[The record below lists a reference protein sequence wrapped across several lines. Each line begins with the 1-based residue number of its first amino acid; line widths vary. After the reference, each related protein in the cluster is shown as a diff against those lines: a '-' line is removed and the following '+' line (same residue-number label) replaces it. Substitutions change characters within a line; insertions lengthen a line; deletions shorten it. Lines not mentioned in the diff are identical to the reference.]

1 MAFCPNKTSK
11 DWKDLEAVQGS
22 NIAHYLWD
30 KYRGNVPGYFYNVGL
45 KETLKDRRTVK
56 DEAAWLAE
64 RGISS
69 TIFESAKNI
78 GSETVHGYVENAM
91 VHLWSS
97 AEEGTGYHEAYHL
110 VFRTMLSE
118 DQRAGLYAEAA
129 STYGEPTQQD
139 IDNVKKGFPNIS
151 DEEARLVALEEKMA
165 DEFKEYVLTE
175 EATKKSLP
183 QKIAKFFKDIWNFI
197 KAIFSDGVSLRQMY
211 SLIESNKMNS
221 SLLGRGVFRNAERFK
236 GPDVAYMY
244 RPEMGAKMFDDTLN
258 SLYTVFLEEKDKYGD
273 KFIVSR
279 AIGTEGRIGS
289 VPAAMIKK
297 MYESLDEGVTLTSQQ
312 AYTLFAAEL
321 AFDNATPENKN
332 AAYNEVGKLLEEYN
346 ATFALSDNMPARNVF
361 KNVASTW
368 NDLENPVTGNVE
380 RVGWRTFLEIKL
392 KDAAYT
398 IVNSKGKYD
407 LEVNDEPTE
416 ADQQDLEEEFAVI
429 DEAVAKIYGKS
440 SLQES
445 PSKRLT
451 GKVKELLARVKNPI
465 PNSLGFTTYIP
476 RDQVY
481 KEVLRAAVGKQS
493 FKEIK
498 AELERIA
505 RVKPHLKNISD
516 FVNGLKGPEAAMF
529 YSAFALINT
538 EFMMIRNRKV
548 GEDIY
553 ADIINPNRRDVIS
566 SVISRWK
573 SNLTTREDE
582 NPRAL
587 YREVPKLDSDGKPL
601 LEDGEQVY
609 ILEPIKEKVVQA
621 QQLAKKLERSV
632 LTQRV
637 KDNIPAKTTDNS
649 ISEVAADIAE
659 LMWTLGMSIGDDTSI
674 AETQVAVQTIL
685 NSGAEVIGP
694 RQNLEEVSGG
704 KLANLLTSDLLN
716 ILRLVGDFAKKD
728 NSNFGLLSELKPKP
742 DYLSLNPTMA
752 RKVAE
757 LFGPLI
763 NPVGESYVGADG
775 ESRYPINIATNM
787 ADIVNVIKLGGEE
800 AATLLDE
807 YMKDPFVNGGKSEFQ
822 SILFKY
828 LKESPEYRNTIVVK
842 DFDASKGLSEFEDAM
857 MYEDLSSSDILV
869 VQLNAFIN
877 NNTNSKTTLIAIP
890 VQSDRNKYT
899 FIEVPRILANA
910 YGIRNTE
917 STLIKAQIVQD
928 LLRVA
933 QAKKAVK
940 QAIETKD
947 YSNLIEGYHTKLGDP
962 KAILDPKTKQ
972 YLGNAF
978 KNEFF
983 QFTGKNEA
991 DAFIVTD
998 AVLSE
1003 RGGNLN
1009 NVEQLSDVIE
1019 KYIQDKLDP
1028 KTKAYV
1034 DSLINNMVNEMS
1046 IYVGKQADNIF
1057 EALKKDGKLGEIGK
1071 GGVNISTDPEAN
1083 KNLYR
1088 GFFLTNMIMRNEV
1101 VKLFRG
1107 NRALHKNLTDFY
1119 KRMGHLTTPGIKMAM
1134 QGDVE
1139 NPSWLT
1145 KGSYGMKAEYSE
1157 ITLED
1162 SQMDFIEGLKNQ
1174 TNEQA
1179 DNISNGLI
1187 KNILKSV
1194 TNVNV
1199 RVTRLGENAPG
1210 VQSSE
1215 AGVTINIESK
1225 NLSDALQAAFP
1236 ATSSEILNA
1245 INIGNEYRPG
1255 RFKATDGQAF
1265 ITLEMHRS
1273 IAMGM
1278 GQWNIEDEKAYEVYL
1293 TTGEF
1298 RYQEGFTPKGYE
1310 VGDEVSIKPYKPY
1323 FEDVNFDNNTGTLQV
1338 TSEKNSYSV
1347 LLRSYTKNF
1356 PQMND
1361 LLDRMEGKGS
1371 YTGLGKIDVVNFV
1384 SGKKLN
1390 KKGIHKL
1397 TGIPGEYTGTNVKS
1411 NNSKKLRFP
1420 QIIPAM
1426 KDDPTVTFNRQIKKN
1441 MVSNVKDITMYTLN
1455 DGLEDAFEVDGKGL
1469 KALYHAAIEEKIRR
1483 DLEAVEK
1490 ELSIDK
1496 LREAAVLKE
1505 ENPEN
1510 YNKVKLSI
1518 LKNVRQILLKQI
1530 QDGDLTTNYSRALD
1544 IAFTPSGEPRF
1555 AIPLDLPIFNKKYE
1569 SIIMS
1574 LFNNKVFKQKVK
1586 GFEAVQVAQLG
1597 GSEVDGSGALKF
1609 LQISEDGRRV
1619 IHAEVMI
1626 REDVARRFGIKPG
1639 QSLDSIPEELRRVV
1653 GYRIPNADKGAT
1665 VILKIAKVL
1674 PANYEKAVVVPGQLT
1689 KLMGSDFDVDKLNLM
1704 FPEVEPDETSAYGVR
1719 KVKPDYN
1726 LLFSNPAAI
1735 VNPELV
1741 SDKALNNILIDTI
1754 EGVYSNPAHF
1764 KEVFTPLDD
1773 VTLTKEA
1780 ERIAKAIPE
1789 LADVTDWNGWNTES
1803 ETIVKNIRGNK
1814 LRGIYANIIAGRNV
1828 AMHGTVRANSDFAIK
1843 IVDDQNNVTEYV
1855 NYLAEFDGITTDKV
1869 GALFL
1874 SAAVDA
1880 ANTPVQKQLNDSV
1893 LTSRIR
1899 ALFLAFYPEYDSAT
1913 CTNYLNQPIIRELTS
1928 LFETKYG
1935 GNLRKFKKAYKALAL
1950 KHGIKNLLPVKD
1962 PNYTIPMKL
1971 SEINNLNGDMK
1982 VRDKEQQAIMLHN
1995 FLQFYKAGK
2004 SLLSLYKRITPDSM
2018 DGMNRIGSIMGYND
2032 KAAEYDSSIDD
2043 QERLAVDNTTYFFG
2057 PDTTVNVVDQ
2067 FIGEDSIYGLERGYE
2082 NLKNSIFENA
2092 GIFFPSRT
2100 SKAFLQA
2107 KEILKRSAATNQLT
2121 PEMHQLVD
2129 FNLMFMMLMKPGS
2142 PFFKNVNFNTVY
2154 GDSKNNIHTRLQA
2167 LKTKHK
2173 ALGGAKFLS
2182 GFELDYVQEIGYY
2195 GITLDTGVAQ
2205 TRHEKEQF
2213 INGLRAMLF
2222 NPIVFI
2228 SASPEQ
2234 KKVGPDGKYSPEIQQ
2249 EVDEIKKMGRNLIMH
2264 TFLTNGFRQSSS
2276 SYADMLPE
2284 EFFTIPMDVDGKK
2297 ISISDFF
2304 YQERNKLEDASY
2316 FTDEDIAS
2324 YLTMFGKM
2332 RAGGGGL
2339 LNTANHASLQAPD
2352 KENNNLPELA
2362 FGDHHEPYIVVKH
2375 PSTKSTA
2382 VYKKVRYEDG
2392 KSVYSGLKGSFSV
2405 KGANKLYGSGIKYI
2419 LENGPKLSDNLPI
2432 EPVYDRTRAN
2442 DLGETGTL
2450 SCSI

>member
-1 MAFCPNKTSK
+1 MAFCPNKNSK
-11 DWKDLEAVQGS
+11 DWKDLVNARGEKMS
-22 NIAHYLWD
+22 HFLWD
-30 KYRGNVPGYFYNVGL
+30 KYRGNVPSMFYKSKDIKQAEAWV
-45 KETLKDRRTVK
+45 KERFGENSV
-56 DEAAWLAE
+56 
-64 RGISS
+64 S
-69 TIFESAKNI
+69 IFESAQAI
-78 GSETVHGYVENAM
+78 GDENVHGYVENGLM
-91 VHLWSS
+91 HLWSA
-97 AEEGTGYHEAYHL
+97 AEVGTEYHEAYHL

-118 DQRAGLYAEAA
+118 SQRQSLYAEATA
-129 STYGEPTQQD
+129 TYGEPSEAE
-139 IDNVKKGFPNIS
+139 INNVKKAFPNIS
-151 DEEARLVALEEKMA
+151 NEEARLVAIEERMSE
-165 DEFKEYVLTE
+165 EFREYVLTE
-175 EATKKSLP
+175 EATAKTLP

-221 SLLGRGVFRNAERFK
+221 SILNRGVFRNPEKFK
-236 GPDVAYMY
+236 GPDKAYMY
-244 RPEMGAKMFDDTLN
+244 RPEMGAKVFDDALN
-258 SLYTVFLEEKDKYGD
+258 SLYTIFLEEKDKYEKDGG
-273 KFIVSR
+273 KFIIGR
-279 AIGTEGRIGS
+279 AMGTEGRMGS
-289 VPAAMIKK
+289 IPMSMIKNI
-297 MYESLDEGVTLTSQQ
+297 YESLDEGKKLTSEQ
-312 AYTLFAAEL
+312 AYNLFNAEL

-332 AAYNEVGKLLEEYN
+332 AAYDEVAKLLEEYN
-346 ATFALSDNMPARNVF
+346 ATFALGDAIARRNVF
-361 KNVASTW
+361 KNIASTW

-380 RVGWRTFLEIKL
+380 RTGWRSFLEIKL
-392 KDAAYT
+392 KDAAFT
-398 IVNSKGKYD
+398 IVNSKGRYD
-407 LEVNDEPTE
+407 LEINDEPTE
-416 ADQQDLEEEFAVI
+416 DDQKDLDEEFAVI

-451 GKVKELLARVKNPI
+451 GKVKELLARVVNPL
-465 PNSLGFTTYIP
+465 PNSLGFTTYMP

-481 KEVLRAAVGKQS
+481 KEILRVAVGKQS
-493 FKEIK
+493 FRDIV
-498 AELERIA
+498 AELEKLSKL
-505 RVKPHLKNISD
+505 KPQFKNIYE
-516 FVNGLKGPEAAMF
+516 FVSKLKGPEAAMV

-548 GEDIY
+548 GNDLY
-553 ADIINPNRRDVIS
+553 ADVINPNRRDIIS
-566 SVISRWK
+566 SIVNKWK
-573 SNLTTREDE
+573 GNLTTREDE

-587 YREVPKLDSDGKPL
+587 YREVPKLDENNKPL

-632 LTQRV
+632 LNQRV
-637 KDNIPAKTTDNS
+637 KDNIPATTEDNS
-649 ISEVAADIAE
+649 ISEIAADIAE
-659 LMWTLGMSIGDDTSI
+659 LMWTLGMHVGDDSSI
-674 AETQVAVQTIL
+674 SETQIAVQTIL
-685 NSGAEVIGP
+685 NSGAEVLGT
-694 RQNLEEVSGG
+694 RQNLEVKKGG
-704 KLANLLTSDLLN
+704 ALANLLTSDLLN

-728 NSNFGLLSELKPKP
+728 NSNFGLLTEIKAKP
-742 DYLSLNPTMA
+742 DYLSLNPTLA
-752 RKVAE
+752 RKIAE

-787 ADIVNVIKLGGEE
+787 ADIVNIIKIGGEE
-800 AATLLDE
+800 GANLLEE

-828 LKESPEYRNTIVVK
+828 LKESPEYRKTIAVK
-842 DFDASKGLSEFEDAM
+842 DFDASKGLSEFEEAM
-857 MYEDLSSSDILV
+857 TYEDLSSSDILV
-869 VQLNAFIN
+869 VQLNAFIH
-877 NNTNSKTTLIAIP
+877 NNTNSKTVLIAIP

-899 FIEVPRILANA
+899 FIEVPRILGNA

-933 QAKKAVK
+933 QAKRAVK
-940 QAIETKD
+940 EAIETKD

-983 QFTGKNEA
+983 QFTGKNDA
-991 DAFIVTD
+991 DAYIVTD

-1019 KYIQDKLDP
+1019 KYVQDKLDP

-1046 IYVGKQADNIF
+1046 LYVGKQADNIF
-1057 EALKKDGKLGEIGK
+1057 EALKKDGKLAEVGK
-1071 GGVNISTDPEAN
+1071 GNVNIGTDPEAN

-1119 KRMGHLTTPGIKMAM
+1119 KRMGHLTTPGIKIAM
-1134 QGDVE
+1134 QGEID
-1139 NPSWLT
+1139 NPSWL
-1145 KGSYGMKAEYSE
+1145 KSGSYGMITEYSE
-1157 ITLED
+1157 ITLDD
-1162 SQMDFIEGLKNQ
+1162 SQMDFIEGLRRQ
-1174 TNEQA
+1174 TDEQA

-1187 KNILKSV
+1187 KNIVKD
-1194 TNVNV
+1194 
-1199 RVTRLGENAPG
+1199 VTRLNVSISREGKDSVG
-1210 VQSSE
+1210 VKTTGTS
-1215 AGVTINIESK
+1215 VIINIESER
-1225 NLSDALQAAFP
+1225 LSDELQAAFP
-1236 ATSSEILNA
+1236 VLHTEILNA

-1265 ITLEMHRS
+1265 ITLEMHRH

-1278 GQWNIEDEKAYEVYL
+1278 GQWNIEDEKAYEAYQA
-1293 TTGEF
+1293 TGEF
-1298 RYQEGFTPKGYE
+1298 RYQEGFTPKDY
-1310 VGDEVSIKPYKPY
+1310 VAGDEVPIKPYKPY
-1323 FEDVNFDNNTGTLQV
+1323 FEDVNFDNKTKTLQV

-1361 LLDRMEGKGS
+1361 LLDRMEGKGN
-1371 YTGLGKIDVVNFV
+1371 YAGLDRVHVTNFV

-1397 TGIPGEYTGTNVKS
+1397 TGVPGEYAATSVKK

-1455 DGLEDAFEVDGKGL
+1455 DGLEDAFEVDGRAL
-1469 KALYHAAIEEKIRR
+1469 KSLYHASIEEKLRR
-1483 DLEAVEK
+1483 DLEEVEK

-1496 LREAAVLKE
+1496 LRAAAVLKE
-1505 ENPEN
+1505 ESPEN
-1510 YNKVKLSI
+1510 YNKIKLSI

-1544 IAFTPSGEPRF
+1544 IAFTPTGEPRF
-1555 AIPLDLPIFNKKYE
+1555 AIPIDLPIFNKKYE

-1597 GSEVDGSGALKF
+1597 GSEVDGSGALSF

-1639 QSLDSIPEELRRVV
+1639 QSLDSIPEELRRIV

-1665 VILKIAKVL
+1665 VILKIAKIL
-1674 PANYEKAVVVPGQLT
+1674 PNNYEKAVVVPGQLT

-1704 FPEVEPDETSAYGVR
+1704 FPEVEPDTTSPYGIK

-1735 VNPELV
+1735 VDPTLV

-1754 EGVYSNPAHF
+1754 EAVYSNPAHF

-1828 AMHGTVRANSDFAIK
+1828 AMHGTVRANKDFAIK
-1843 IVDDQNNVTEYV
+1843 IIDDQNNLTEYV
-1855 NYLAEFDGITTDKV
+1855 NYLSEFNGITTDKV

-1913 CTNYLNQPIIRELTS
+1913 CTNYLNQPIIRELTN

-1950 KHGIKNLLPVKD
+1950 KFGVNSYLPVKD
-1962 PNYTIPMKL
+1962 ANYTIPMKL
-1971 SEINNLNGDMK
+1971 SEINNLNGDLS

-2032 KAAEYDSSIDD
+2032 KAAEYEVSFED
-2043 QERLAVDNTTYFFG
+2043 QENLAVDNTTYFFG

-2067 FIGEDSIYGLERGYE
+2067 FIGKDSIYGLERGYE
-2082 NLKNSIFENA
+2082 NLKNSIFENS

-2100 SKAFLQA
+2100 SKAFLKA
-2107 KEILKRSAATNQLT
+2107 KEVLKKSAATNQLT

-2142 PFFKNVNFNTVY
+2142 PFVRNVNFNTVY
-2154 GDSKNNIHTRLQA
+2154 GDSTDNIHTRLQN
-2167 LKTKHK
+2167 LRKKHK

-2182 GFELDYVQEIGYY
+2182 GFELDYVQQIGYY
-2195 GITLDTGVAQ
+2195 GVTLDTGVAQ

-2213 INGLRAMLF
+2213 INGLRAMMF

-2228 SASPEQ
+2228 SAPAED
-2234 KKVGPDGKYSPEIQQ
+2234 KVPGPDGKYKPEIQQ
-2249 EVDEIKKMGRNLIMH
+2249 EVDEIKKMGRNLVMH

-2276 SYADMLPE
+2276 SYADMIPE
-2284 EFFTIPMDVDGKK
+2284 EFFTMPMNVDGKK
-2297 ISISDFF
+2297 ISISEFF
-2304 YQERNKLEDASY
+2304 YQERNKLEDANY
-2316 FTDEDIAS
+2316 FTDEDISS

-2339 LNTANHASLQAPD
+2339 LTTATHASLTAPD
-2352 KENNNLPELA
+2352 KFGNLPEIA
-2362 FGDHHEPYIVVKH
+2362 FGDHHEPYIVIKN
-2375 PSTKSTA
+2375 PNTKSTA

-2392 KSVYSGLKGSFSV
+2392 KSVYSGLKGSFAV
-2405 KGANKLYGSGIKYI
+2405 KGSNKLYGSGIKYI
-2419 LENGPKLSDNLPI
+2419 LENGPKLSNDLPI
-2432 EPVYDRTRAN
+2432 ETVYDRSKGN
-2442 DLGETGTL
+2442 NLDETGTL